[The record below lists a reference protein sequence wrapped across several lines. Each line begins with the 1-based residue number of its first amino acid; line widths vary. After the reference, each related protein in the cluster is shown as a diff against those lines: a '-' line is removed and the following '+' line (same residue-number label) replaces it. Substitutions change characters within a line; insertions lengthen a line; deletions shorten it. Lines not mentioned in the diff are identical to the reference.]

1 MNKKLS
7 YVLIALGI
15 VCAVFIGDYIVYR
28 IAVGRMEQM
37 QTDYEGRLSEQVDV
51 EVTTGLED
59 KAAEIVGRIVEDQ
72 RESILAS
79 TSEDKLTVDTVYQIQ
94 SYDVNTENTATDYET
109 LPQELVGLTRD
120 EVDDY
125 CKKIYGQASG
135 GGVP

>member
-125 CKKIYGQASG
+125 CKKYMDKLP
-135 GGVP
+135 V

>member
-109 LPQELVGLTRD
+109 LPQELVGLTRV

-125 CKKIYGQASG
+125 CKKYMETLP
-135 GGVP
+135 VE

>member
-72 RESILAS
+72 RESI
-79 TSEDKLTVDTVYQIQ
+79 Q
-94 SYDVNTENTATDYET
+94 S
-109 LPQELVGLTRD
+109 
-120 EVDDY
+120 
-125 CKKIYGQASG
+125 
-135 GGVP
+135 